1 MLKGKSLFRRIN
13 MKKFITKPKVII
25 TICIIAILAV
35 IVSNIKIQSVD
46 EYYMEHATDISED
59 SETVY
64 LTILCDTVFDN
75 MDKLNDNLEQYI
87 PKDGVILKRTEYV
100 LRQGDTVFDVL
111 QRATSLNKIQME
123 YQGADSNIY
132 GTAYVEGINYLYE
145 FSCGNLSGWMYMVN
159 GEFAQYGCSNYVLK
173 DGDDIKWVYTCDLG
187 EDVKKYQ
194 EDKNEGK

>member
-1 MLKGKSLFRRIN
+1 

-25 TICIIAILAV
+25 TICIVAILAV

-87 PKDGVILKRTEYV
+87 PKDGVILEKTEYV

-123 YQGADSNIY
+123 YQGADSNTY

>member
-1 MLKGKSLFRRIN
+1 

-123 YQGADSNIY
+123 YQGADSNTY
-132 GTAYVEGINYLYE
+132 GTVYVEGINYLYE

-159 GEFAQYGCSNYVLK
+159 GEFVQYGCSNYILK
-173 DGDDIKWVYTCDLG
+173 AGDDIKWVYTCDLG